1 MTLMEFR
8 TKIVEAKKNPKARL
22 AVVGAVLLVVSVVL
36 SLMNGYERYAMWGFG
51 VAFILLIGGAIFGRG
66 DLAFEAVSAK
76 DLVINDTEIRVG
88 ETVYALGQVQ
98 DIDFM
103 VVGYD
108 GMQGRQY
115 RGPSEGIINGMD
127 NYLDF
132 TFGGEQVK
140 CYFYLAGPEAV
151 QQLGLL
157 FKEFYNKRINF
168 VERNMGSKTY
178 LFEPVTQKQWE
189 DRMTENG
196 YV

>member
-1 MTLMEFR
+1 MWPSY
-8 TKIVEAKKNPKARL
+8 AK
-22 AVVGAVLLVVSVVL
+22 
-36 SLMNGYERYAMWGFG
+36 
-51 VAFILLIGGAIFGRG
+51 G
-66 DLAFEAVSAK
+66 DLADVEVSAK
-76 DLVINDTEIRVG
+76 DLVINDVEIRIG
-88 ETVYALGQVQ
+88 ETVYPLGQVQ

-103 VVGYD
+103 VEGYD

-115 RGPSEGIINGMD
+115 RGPSEGLINGMN

-132 TFGGEQVK
+132 SASGESVR
-140 CYFYLAGPEAV
+140 CYFYLAGQEAV

-157 FKEFYNKRINF
+157 FKEFYRKRINF

-189 DRMTENG
+189 DRMIENG